1 MNFFFSHSSGVKWYI
16 IVVLIC
22 ISLVISSDIKF
33 LFMSL
38 WIYIYMSS
46 LKKALFK
53 SLTYLKLRLLNF
65 FLLCCRSFLHTL
77 EINPLSYIWGSYYLK
92 PCNQEELILNLCWI
106 SFCDFN
112 PHLATFAI
120 VSVHNGLPLGDNLSC
135 PPLRDCKEANV
146 THSSPWGLTY

>member
-1 MNFFFSHSSGVKWYI
+1 M
-16 IVVLIC
+16 VLIC

-106 SFCDFN
+106 RFCDFN

-135 PPLRDCKEANV
+135 PPVRDCKEANV
-146 THSSPWGLTY
+146 TRSSA

>member
-1 MNFFFSHSSGVKWYI
+1 M
-16 IVVLIC
+16 VLIC

-65 FLLCCRSFLHTL
+65 FYYVVGA
-77 EINPLSYIWGSYYLK
+77 SYILWKLTPYHIYGAH
-92 PCNQEELILNLCWI
+92 I
-106 SFCDFN
+106 
-112 PHLATFAI
+112 T
-120 VSVHNGLPLGDNLSC
+120 LS
-135 PPLRDCKEANV
+135 LV
-146 THSSPWGLTY
+146 TRKS